1 LGLQVWQ
8 MMAQNSDN
16 ATKQLQGWGA
26 GRYRPWRLVAIVAS
40 MIMELSWLTLWYMLL
55 FQSRADISYWKAFA
69 VLGLMFFSSYLLVVW
84 MDSMHIKLLARRIVL
99 VAMILIFL
107 LIGLKTLLY
116 TQQSVGLIDLLNM
129 PVRTFREMY
138 NLLPPEFVLM
148 LLVLWVAWRGVSR
161 VGKLVSSE
169 EVIGEFKIGLLMFL
183 GYGLISSLA
192 RLTDGA
198 EIYVFLFAGL
208 FAMSSARISVISYL
222 RGGQRIPFDKRWVA
236 GMTLIILAMVG
247 ITAFLMDIA
256 GGEGGDILAKLVTWV
271 IYGLALLF
279 SPLMFLFLQL
289 LFWLG
294 RLINISVMIQGLI
307 DFVNRLQ
314 LMIDALTM
322 NIQKML
328 EGFQLPSIL
337 VGLLDSLALTKPI
350 VLWGVILLFVLIILM
365 IARKQVFRERAE
377 GEAEYEQLNEQ
388 NGLLDQL
395 RKSLRRSLGKIAGS
409 LEQALRL
416 RSARQVLAAA
426 RIRRIY
432 AHLMNLS
439 EKLKQPRPL
448 SRTPIEFLP
457 DLEALF
463 PGMKGE
469 LGLIT
474 EAYLKVRY
482 GDLPELSEEVDA
494 VEQAWQRV
502 SEVGDEKV
510 REANKK
516 K

>member
-1 LGLQVWQ
+1 
-8 MMAQNSDN
+8 MIAPNSDDTTN
-16 ATKQLQGWGA
+16 QLQGWRA
-26 GRYRPWRLVAIVAS
+26 VHYRPWRLVTIVAT
-40 MIMELSWLTLWYMLL
+40 MIMELSWLTLWYVLL
-55 FQSRADISYWKAFA
+55 FQSKADISYWKAFV
-69 VLGLMFFSSYLLVVW
+69 VLGVMYFSSYLLTLW
-84 MDSMHIKLLARRIVL
+84 MDSVHIKLLVRRIVL
-99 VAMILIFL
+99 VVMILVFL

-116 TQQSVGLIDLLNM
+116 AKQTVGLIDLLNM

-169 EVIGEFKIGLLMFL
+169 EVMGEFKIGLLMFL
-183 GYGLISSLA
+183 GYGLFSSLA
-192 RLTDGA
+192 RWTSGV
-198 EIYVFLFAGL
+198 EIYLFLFAGL

-236 GMTLIILAMVG
+236 GMTLIILTMVG
-247 ITAFLMDIA
+247 ISAFLMHIA
-256 GGEGGDILAKLVTWV
+256 GGEGGDILATVVTWI

-279 SPLMFLFLQL
+279 SPLMFLFLQF

-307 DFVNRLQ
+307 DLVNRLQ
-314 LMIDALTM
+314 VMINALTM

-328 EGFQLPSIL
+328 EGFQLPPVL
-337 VGLLDSLALTKPI
+337 AGLLDSLALSKPI
-350 VLWGVILLFVLIILM
+350 ILWGVILLFVTIILM
-365 IARKQVFRERAE
+365 IARRQVFREQAE
-377 GEAEYEQLNEQ
+377 SEAEYEQLAEQ
-388 NGLLDQL
+388 EGFLDQL
-395 RKSLRRSLGKIAGS
+395 RKSLRRRLGKMADS
-409 LEQALRL
+409 LDQALRL

-439 EKLKQPRPL
+439 QKLNQPRPL
-448 SRTPIEFLP
+448 SRTPLEFLP
-457 DLEALF
+457 DLEALL

-482 GDLPELSEEVDA
+482 GDLPEVSEDVDA

-502 SEVGDEKV
+502 SELGDEKV
-510 REANKK
+510 KETKNKK
-516 K
+516 